1 MDFLEDLE
9 MYEQSMQNAYDLIT
23 RKQTLD
29 DVYDEFEENGV
40 SKYYLPF
47 DPIEA
52 YLEYYLPFDPIREDG
67 RTPDIIDMVIEYY
80 TGTEEYEKCAELVKI
95 KNKCLK
101 TLIE

>member
-9 MYEQSMQNAYDLIT
+9 MYEKAMENAYDLIT
-23 RKQTLD
+23 KRKTVD
-29 DVYDEFEENGV
+29 DIFYELED
-40 SKYYLPF
+40 
-47 DPIEA
+47 EA